1 MPVQTQILTRRGTA
15 ASWTSTNPT
24 LGAGEIG
31 YETDTGRFKIGTG
44 AAAWASLG
52 YFNRDP
58 LTTKGDLYTFSTT
71 DDRLAVGAN
80 GETLVADSSTSTGL
94 RYQATQAAG
103 KNALINGGFDIWQRG
118 TSFTSSLVYGADRWF
133 EYFGSGT
140 FTYART
146 TSNLPDGFQYGMQ
159 ITSNST
165 TASAE
170 LYQTMETANCIRF
183 AGKTIVVS
191 GWVRSSSNVTATVL
205 MGSSTATDEPQSGT
219 FSSIS
224 GTGTSWATTGTATR
238 FSATFVIPSTAKS
251 LRFGLQTGS
260 LASAATFT
268 VTGLQI
274 EEGNVATGFMRTG
287 GTIQGELAACQRY
300 YFRWTATDLYSPFSQ
315 GISTTTTNAQI
326 FVQYPVTMRTKP
338 TVLEFS
344 TLVISDIGSYNLA
357 ISAIT
362 LSNGSSNVAEIGC
375 TNAATATA
383 NRAAFIRSNN
393 SASGYLAFGAEL

>member
-1 MPVQTQILTRRGTA
+1 
-15 ASWTSTNPT
+15 
-24 LGAGEIG
+24 
-31 YETDTGRFKIGTG
+31 
-44 AAAWASLG
+44 
-52 YFNRDP
+52 
-58 LTTKGDLYTFSTT
+58 
-71 DDRLAVGAN
+71 
-80 GETLVADSSTSTGL
+80 L

>member
-1 MPVQTQILTRRGTA
+1 MDFTWV
-15 ASWTSTNPT
+15 
-24 LGAGEIG
+24 
-31 YETDTGRFKIGTG
+31 
-44 AAAWASLG
+44 
-52 YFNRDP
+52 
-58 LTTKGDLYTFSTT
+58 TT
-71 DDRLAVGAN
+71 DDANAIQNSIVDAKGDIVAASANDTPARLAVGNN

-300 YFRWTATDLYSPFSQ
+300 YVRFGANTATPFQ
-315 GISTTTTNAQI
+315 GFGYAFANSTSVVYANVPLPVAMRTTPTTIDSANAIRVQSNVNVTISTIAYGNVGASPSSGGLYITTPASLTAGNTYLLCADNNNTAY
-326 FVQYPVTMRTKP
+326 VG
-338 TVLEFS
+338 FS
-344 TLVISDIGSYNLA
+344 
-357 ISAIT
+357 
-362 LSNGSSNVAEIGC
+362 
-375 TNAATATA
+375 
-383 NRAAFIRSNN
+383 
-393 SASGYLAFGAEL
+393 AEL